1 MDKHSQKKKGELEKK
16 TVRLF
21 KGETAFIDEMYP
33 RAGHNIII
41 RNLVH
46 KFVTRLKEKT
56 DQQEIENEFGAGIN
70 DSLTITGS
78 GEGKSE

>member
-1 MDKHSQKKKGELEKK
+1 MDKHSQKKKGKLEKK

-21 KGETAFIDEMYP
+21 EGDTAFIDEMYP

-46 KFVTRLKEKT
+46 RFVKRLREQT
-56 DQQEIENEFGAGIN
+56 DQQEIENEFGTDIAL
-70 DSLTITGS
+70 DGS
-78 GEGKSE
+78 GEGESE